1 MRIRTKHAK
10 NLKLS
15 TRYATLLKQPIQ
27 CKTQKHRKHAK
38 HAKSVNM
45 QKIQKKGQKIKKSEK
60 VYKKK

>member
-1 MRIRTKHAK
+1 MRIKTKHAK

-15 TRYATLLKQPIQ
+15 TRYTTLLKQTIQ

-38 HAKSVNM
+38 HAKIVNM